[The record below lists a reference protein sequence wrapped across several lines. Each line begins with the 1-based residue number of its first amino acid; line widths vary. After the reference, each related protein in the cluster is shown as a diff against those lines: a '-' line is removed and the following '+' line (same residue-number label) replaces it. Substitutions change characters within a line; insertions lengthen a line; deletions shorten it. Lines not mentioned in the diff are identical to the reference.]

1 MFKQLTDYFFWFA
14 QPSSFLSQQDY
25 QIGFLFLG
33 LLGLAIAFRVA
44 AFRSSHA
51 VNRKLFSR
59 FWNLMLTISL
69 IGLLWFGMRYENTPI
84 FAKRLWAGLTLAI
97 GVIWLGF
104 LIKYLLFNYGREK
117 VDYEREQVKN
127 RYIPGSR
134 K

>member
-25 QIGFLFLG
+25 Q
-33 LLGLAIAFRVA
+33 LGLAIAFRVA

-127 RYIPGSR
+127 R
-134 K
+134 